1 MRTYILSVFDMR
13 APEQRKKFR
22 CQAATLAEAIQ
33 KAEKQHPGLFVALR
47 TQDGGR
53 HASAQP

>member
-22 CQAATLAEAIQ
+22 CQAPNLSSAIKQAE
-33 KAEKQHPGLFVALR
+33 EKNPGMFVVLK
-47 TQDGGR
+47 TQEGGR